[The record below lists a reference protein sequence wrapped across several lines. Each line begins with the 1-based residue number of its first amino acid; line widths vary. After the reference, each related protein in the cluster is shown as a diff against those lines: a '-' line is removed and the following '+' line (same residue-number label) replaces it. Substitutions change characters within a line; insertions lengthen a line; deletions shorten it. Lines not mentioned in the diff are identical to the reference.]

1 MKEINQLPKDSNE
14 KIDLYEIFEIFWKEK
29 FKIILITAIFAISS
43 VYYSLSLTNQYKST
57 AILAPA
63 SGGVSDSISRLGG
76 LASFA
81 GIPLRET
88 SYGNEARLAKE
99 IMQSWNFIEK
109 FIEKHDLGP
118 MLIAVES
125 WNDQTFELIYNQDTY
140 DPITKSWNKDAEL
153 PSSWDLYESFTGKLT
168 VEDDKAS
175 GLTKVSIEYLSP
187 IVAKNW
193 IDLYITSINEFM
205 QLRKIEMISKN
216 IEYLEAQISNSTKPE
231 MQEVF
236 FAIISEQIK
245 EQMMA
250 EATPDYAFVTVSPS
264 MVPEK
269 KSQPNR
275 AMICILG
282 TIVGGIFSVF
292 LVLILHYGR
301 KS

>member
-1 MKEINQLPKDSNE
+1 MKEINQLPKNQND
-14 KIDLYEIFEIFWKEK
+14 KIDLFEIFEVFWKEK
-29 FKIILITAIFAISS
+29 FKIILITAIFAIGS

-81 GIPLRET
+81 GIPLGET
-88 SYGNEARLAKE
+88 SSGNEARLAKE
-99 IMQSWNFIEK
+99 IMQSWNFIEG

-118 MLIAVES
+118 MLMAVDS
-125 WNDQTFELIYNQDTY
+125 WNDQTLELIYNQDVY
-140 DPITKSWNKDAEL
+140 NPVTKSWSKDAEL
-153 PSSWDLYESFTGKLT
+153 PSSWDLFESFNGKLT
-168 VEDDKAS
+168 IEDDKSS
-175 GLTKVSIEYLSP
+175 GLTRVSIEYLSP

-193 IDLYITSINEFM
+193 IDLYVTSINEFM
-205 QLRKIEMISKN
+205 QLRKIKMISKN
-216 IEYLEAQISNSTKPE
+216 IEYLEAQIENSTNSE
-231 MQEVF
+231 MREVF

-269 KSQPNR
+269 RSQPNR

-292 LVLILHYGR
+292 LVLIMHYGR